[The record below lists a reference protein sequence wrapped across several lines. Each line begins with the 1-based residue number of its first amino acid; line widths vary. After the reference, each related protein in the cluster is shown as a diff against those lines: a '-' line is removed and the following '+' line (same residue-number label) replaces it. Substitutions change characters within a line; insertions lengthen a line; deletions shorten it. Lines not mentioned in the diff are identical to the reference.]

1 MDIALAIDDSSDEY
15 ESNKGSAHIATPPT
29 KTPITSPTMTQA
41 SVVTTRSQS
50 PASGVA
56 SSPTLVNEQKSLPSS
71 LHSTPLPTLT
81 PTPVIAREHSST
93 HSSSGSAASVS
104 PAIAHLAAPTP
115 LHIERTALP
124 DPAIYPQSASE
135 SEVHAAASP
144 ENPTTLPKQSPDDLA
159 AVFFGE
165 DVLSSAKTRVFLP
178 NPGSQASP
186 SRPEDFLSPTFQSPV
201 VSKPFTSPE
210 TRVYEPTLEDFQKLA
225 SAVAPPPEIP
235 LNHLGDIESLESRA
249 PDYSVDSLAAPTIPT
264 PQTPPPSAGVVG
276 APVSLGKHTDFESWM
291 DQRSGGAVIT
301 APPFPQ
307 TFTHASDLN
316 EAVRPEPPS
325 LPSDVG
331 VSLHEGNFGTL
342 LATQR
347 PTLPPDLPQIPQ
359 LPDSPPLDSPSF
371 LNPSSS
377 SPEEEEEEADDPKS
391 SRTTLIMLI
400 SIVAVALLMGIG
412 MIFVINSMLGG
423 LSPGEAYREPAD
435 DTGAAAN
442 AQKVDLPRVPTSKAT
457 ESAPNLSEDEDAK
470 AKSDQP
476 AIHREGASGAVD
488 APAVSFD
495 EKVQQTMIGTRQGSV
510 IGAPTLDSVKA
521 NPLAQTSPPTTAPAS
536 SANSATPE
544 PPIQPAMPEN
554 SNADAIA
561 ASLLPQRPE
570 SPATPPATP
579 ASQSSALPQKEQ
591 NYNPAASF
599 PAPSPSDKSLGKTH
613 DVVDAFL
620 RAPDWQTQSKYAYH
634 GESLRP
640 TMEDYYKK
648 WPYRNMGRYAINF
661 FTSESDP
668 SLGGPFWVFT
678 ISSGEVDSG
687 FPLIVRVEDGNLKV
701 DWDVF
706 SEFFDRRYLRFR
718 EASMPEP
725 ATFRVV
731 LEQLSDYYGSDR
743 DQIKDL
749 SDYSVYNVS
758 MPYGG
763 DGEFSDAAF
772 VKKGSDVEKELS
784 KIMKLG
790 EDPLAVTITLEK
802 KAFDHGIKHFII
814 TKLFPEG
821 WIQDTHGGRN

>member
-15 ESNKGSAHIATPPT
+15 ESNKGATHIATTPT
-29 KTPITSPTMTQA
+29 KTPISSSTMTQT
-41 SVVTTRSQS
+41 SVVTTRPQS
-50 PASGVA
+50 STSGAVT
-56 SSPTLVNEQKSLPSS
+56 SSSLVNEQKPLPRS

-81 PTPVIAREHSST
+81 PTPVLAREHSST
-93 HSSSGSAASVS
+93 HSSSGNAASVN
-104 PAIAHLAAPTP
+104 PAIAHPAAPTP
-115 LHIERTALP
+115 LHIERAALP
-124 DPAIYPQSASE
+124 DPVIYPQSASA
-135 SEVHAAASP
+135 SDVHAAASP

-186 SRPEDFLSPTFQSPV
+186 SRPEDFLSPTFQSTV
-201 VSKPFTSPE
+201 VSKPFTASE

-225 SAVAPPPEIP
+225 SAVAPPPEMH
-235 LNHLGDIESLESRA
+235 LNHLGDVETFESRT
-249 PDYSVDSLAAPTIPT
+249 PEYSVDSLAAPSIPT
-264 PQTPPPSAGVVG
+264 PLVPPSSAGAVR

-291 DQRSGGAVIT
+291 DQRGEGSVIT
-301 APPFPQ
+301 APSSPQ
-307 TFTHASDLN
+307 TFTPASDLT
-316 EAVRPEPPS
+316 EAVRSEPPS
-325 LPSDVG
+325 LPLDTG
-331 VSLHEGNFGTL
+331 LSLHEGNFGTL

-347 PTLPPDLPQIPQ
+347 PTLPPELPQSPQ
-359 LPDSPPLDSPSF
+359 LPTSPSLESSSF
-371 LNPSSS
+371 LNPSSLS
-377 SPEEEEEEADDPKS
+377 AEQDEEDDPKS

-435 DTGAAAN
+435 DAGTAAN

-457 ESAPNLSEDEDAK
+457 ESAPNLSEGEDAK
-470 AKSDQP
+470 AKSDPP
-476 AIHREGASGAVD
+476 AIHREGASGTVD

-495 EKVQQTMIGTRQGSV
+495 EKVQQTMTGTRQGSV

-521 NPLAQTSPPTTAPAS
+521 NPLAQTSPPTTASGP
-536 SANSATPE
+536 SANSTTPE
-544 PPIQPAMPEN
+544 PPVQPAMPEN

-570 SPATPPATP
+570 TPATTAAAP
-579 ASQSSALPQKEQ
+579 ASQSAALPQKEE

-599 PAPSPSDKSLGKTH
+599 SAPSPGDKSLGKTH

-701 DWDVF
+701 DWDIF

-749 SDYSVYNVS
+749 SDYLVYNVS

-772 VKKGSDVEKELS
+772 VKKDSEVAKELS

-802 KAFDHGIKHFII
+802 RAFDHGTKHFII